1 MIFVNF
7 KTYPEATGK
16 RAVDLALACQKAQ
29 KTTGIAVVPCVEAA
43 DIRTV
48 AKAVD
53 LPVWAQHIDPVKP
66 PHECGATGF
75 ITAYQ
80 VFKAR
85 AKGTLLNHS
94 EHPLEAAQLKLAVQL
109 AKDEG
114 LKTLVFVKN
123 LDWARQ
129 AGKLKP
135 EYLALEEPSLIA
147 GGKAMVEVAEEKEK
161 VRAFFKLNLDSL
173 LLIGAGISR
182 RQDVIES
189 VRLGAKGVVVS
200 SAVVL
205 ADDPQKVVEDL
216 ALGFK

>member
-16 RAVDLALACQKAQ
+16 KAIDLALACQKAQ
-29 KTTGIAVVPCVEAA
+29 RATGIAVFLCVEAA

-48 AKAVD
+48 AQAVD

-66 PHECGATGF
+66 QRATGF

-80 VFKAR
+80 VFRAG

-94 EHPLEAAQLKLAVQL
+94 EHPLAFAQLKLAVQL

-123 LDWARQ
+123 LDLARQ
-129 AGKLKP
+129 AGSLEP
-135 EYLALEEPSLIA
+135 EYLALEEPSLISS
-147 GGKAMVEVAEEKEK
+147 GKAMVEVAEEKEK
-161 VRAFFKLNLDSL
+161 VQAFFKLNLDSL
-173 LLIGAGISR
+173 LLIGAGISC
-182 RQDVIES
+182 RQDVVES